1 MSCPDDT
8 YGAKNKIL
16 NPIYMCR
23 EIISL
28 YQRRIHLGLTAL
40 MLGRL
45 FSMFTLFFLYCYFDS
60 PCLSVSLLAFKDM
73 MGFSYWSYKK
83 YKKVFFFPFSRLGR

>member
-1 MSCPDDT
+1 MQSTADIKF
-8 YGAKNKIL
+8 GAARIKANL
-16 NPIYMCR
+16 DPSMCEYSFR
-23 EIISL
+23 MHS
-28 YQRRIHLGLTAL
+28 RVTAL

-83 YKKVFFFPFSRLGR
+83 YKKVFFFPFSQLGR